1 MHYSAE
7 TGRDV
12 ASLPFRNIARDRM
25 YAKRNE
31 VLDDEPAADLE
42 CQPPPIAGQYVD
54 FVRLT
59 GS

>member
-1 MHYSAE
+1 
-7 TGRDV
+7 
-12 ASLPFRNIARDRM
+12 M